1 VPLDQMA
8 AAEQAVREAAAD
20 IPDEVSARLDGADKL
35 SDEDRASIVEIGR
48 AALEDYLAKAA
59 PRPAPEQKA
68 ETTAEP
74 DVEPDEDQLQ
84 PEPEATP
91 KPTQS

>member
-1 VPLDQMA
+1 MA

-20 IPDEVSARLDGADKL
+20 IPDEVSARFDGADKL

-48 AALEDYLAKAA
+48 AALEDFLSKAA
-59 PRPAPEQKA
+59 PELAPEQKA

-74 DVEPDEDQLQ
+74 QPEVEPDEDQLQ
-84 PEPEATP
+84 PNPDATP
-91 KPTQS
+91 KRKS